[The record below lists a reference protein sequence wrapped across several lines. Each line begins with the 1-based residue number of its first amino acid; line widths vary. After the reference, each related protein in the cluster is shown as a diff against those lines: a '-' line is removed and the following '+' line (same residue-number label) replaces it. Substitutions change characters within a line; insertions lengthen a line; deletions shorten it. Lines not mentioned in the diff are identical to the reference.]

1 MVRKRGGG
9 TGQGGG
15 KRQATTPVGGTY
27 KDSRRNIQGDE
38 DYDDEEQWT
47 QVVHNKQSGSG
58 SGPNQ
63 LNQPDNTEKTN
74 KQKRN
79 EPSVIEILN
88 RESSERGSVTGNIE
102 RKKTGSV
109 IDELNER
116 ASNKGS
122 VAGSI
127 RNETVNRMKSAYQ
140 RGLGEDSLYKT
151 PSPDGCMRDVLTV
164 EVQTRDRE
172 NFRGTVT
179 YNEAK
184 YMVFMGALDL
194 PESLLHGIKIQ
205 FGSGPTIVYK
215 LTEQI
220 DIDTLA
226 CVEYFEFERKMVQN
240 GEERIEHY
248 GCQLKGIRNRRP
260 GMTTIMEE
268 ESATEPNVFDVTV
281 SGCDYCVEE
290 EEILEWLNV
299 YGETFGKLSENV
311 YLEEEYPTAKPTGNG
326 SYTVKMRLDRP
337 IPQFLPMYGKK
348 VRVDHRSQHIMCT
361 NCFGRHPRK
370 VCKSEKLPW
379 MDYVVSF
386 MKSNEN
392 ITNNMIGRWFDI
404 ARQERRVPNE
414 KHHTVPESKARDNQS
429 QYPKSSR
436 QADTAQTRGAPRESQ
451 EHRQT
456 TIQGKQNQAD
466 THSQTAIPQQTKTHS
481 KPSKTF
487 IKGPEKMASILAVRE
502 QYDDRVM
509 LTKLTSLGLSLEAA
523 VDMRAQEKKI
533 AQVYEMMAKEDQTT
547 PCHREKRNLQGA
559 TRVDENVDD
568 DFKW

>member
-63 LNQPDNTEKTN
+63 LNQPDNAEKTN

-240 GEERIEHY
+240 GEERIEHF

-414 KHHTVPESKARDNQS
+414 KHHTVPESKARDTQS

-456 TIQGKQNQAD
+456 AIQGKQNQAD

-547 PCHREKRNLQGA
+547 PCHREKRNLQGV
-559 TRVDENVDD
+559 TRVDENDDD

>member
-27 KDSRRNIQGDE
+27 KDSRRNIQVDE

-63 LNQPDNTEKTN
+63 LNQPDNAEKTN

-240 GEERIEHY
+240 GEERIEHF
-248 GCQLKGIRNRRP
+248 GCQLKGIRNPRP

-281 SGCDYCVEE
+281 SGCDYWVEE

-311 YLEEEYPTAKPTGNG
+311 YLEEEYPKAKPTGNG
-326 SYTVKMRLDRP
+326 SCTVKMRLD
-337 IPQFLPMYGKK
+337 
-348 VRVDHRSQHIMCT
+348 
-361 NCFGRHPRK
+361 
-370 VCKSEKLPW
+370 
-379 MDYVVSF
+379 
-386 MKSNEN
+386 
-392 ITNNMIGRWFDI
+392 
-404 ARQERRVPNE
+404 
-414 KHHTVPESKARDNQS
+414 
-429 QYPKSSR
+429 
-436 QADTAQTRGAPRESQ
+436 
-451 EHRQT
+451 
-456 TIQGKQNQAD
+456 
-466 THSQTAIPQQTKTHS
+466 
-481 KPSKTF
+481 
-487 IKGPEKMASILAVRE
+487 
-502 QYDDRVM
+502 
-509 LTKLTSLGLSLEAA
+509 
-523 VDMRAQEKKI
+523 
-533 AQVYEMMAKEDQTT
+533 
-547 PCHREKRNLQGA
+547 
-559 TRVDENVDD
+559 
-568 DFKW
+568 

>member
-63 LNQPDNTEKTN
+63 LNQPDNAEKTN

-102 RKKTGSV
+102 RKKNGSV

-240 GEERIEHY
+240 GEERIEHF

-436 QADTAQTRGAPRESQ
+436 QADTAQIRGAPRESQ
-451 EHRQT
+451 ELRQT
-456 TIQGKQNQAD
+456 AIQGKQNQAD

>member
-63 LNQPDNTEKTN
+63 LNQPDNAEKTN

-240 GEERIEHY
+240 GEERIEHF

-436 QADTAQTRGAPRESQ
+436 QADTAQTRGASRESQ

-456 TIQGKQNQAD
+456 TIQGKQDQAD